1 MSESDEAANSGLS
14 RRNFLKGVGAS
25 LAAAPL
31 LSGLTAC
38 NSTSNAAFNYRT
50 RIVLLGTM
58 GGLSWWPSSDRASSS
73 SALVV
78 GDSIYLVDAGQGST
92 YRLAQAFNTENM
104 VNPDGTYRGLGS
116 ANFLMKLKALF
127 ITHLHQDHLMDYPS
141 ILMIGSGAGLAV
153 DPANPAGSPLP
164 LKVFGP
170 CNRGQLQAPQLPY
183 GGRIIK
189 TDSEDPALRTETPGT
204 RQMTDTIWQAFAQAN
219 NDLTL
224 DNGYRDFTALA
235 QVTEIGGAAA
245 GDIPLVFA
253 PGTFVDPNTTPCPA
267 IDPVLI
273 YGPDGNGVAVWATLN
288 DHRQVYP
295 SFAFRF
301 DTPDGSVIF
310 SGDTGADTNGNLQKL
325 ASVGGQADFLV
336 HEVIDTAW
344 VNYRFGNSPP
354 VGSRN
359 YVLRRHMLHS
369 HTPIEDVGTVAESCG
384 VRTLVLNHIVPG
396 MIPTSHL
403 LQAQQGFS
411 GRLVIGEDL
420 MQIGVV

>member
-1 MSESDEAANSGLS
+1 
-14 RRNFLKGVGAS
+14 
-25 LAAAPL
+25 
-31 LSGLTAC
+31 
-38 NSTSNAAFNYRT
+38 
-50 RIVLLGTM
+50 
-58 GGLSWWPSSDRASSS
+58 
-73 SALVV
+73 
-78 GDSIYLVDAGQGST
+78 
-92 YRLAQAFNTENM
+92 
-104 VNPDGTYRGLGS
+104 
-116 ANFLMKLKALF
+116 
-127 ITHLHQDHLMDYPS
+127 
-141 ILMIGSGAGLAV
+141 
-153 DPANPAGSPLP
+153 
-164 LKVFGP
+164 
-170 CNRGQLQAPQLPY
+170 
-183 GGRIIK
+183 
-189 TDSEDPALRTETPGT
+189 
-204 RQMTDTIWQAFAQAN
+204 MTDTIWQAFAQAN